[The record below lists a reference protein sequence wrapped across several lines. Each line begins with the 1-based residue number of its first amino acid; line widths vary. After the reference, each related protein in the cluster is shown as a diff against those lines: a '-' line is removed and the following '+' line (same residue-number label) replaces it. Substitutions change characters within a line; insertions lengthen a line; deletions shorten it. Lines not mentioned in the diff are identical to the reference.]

1 MLCLCYI
8 CINYYNYT
16 TVLPPPARFTIAKVF
31 YFISLLIS
39 EVLQNTLVFIF
50 KAMLISL
57 LLFLGCLCGRKNF
70 TFLCFK
76 PFHILKKCY
85 ISNTFCKK
93 NNFLYTL
100 KRCNFYNSNKKTA
113 PRRLFYLFCMPHPR
127 NKLTTMEEKDKEYKI
142 F

>member
-39 EVLQNTLVFIF
+39 KVLQNTLVFIF

-57 LLFLGCLCGRKNF
+57 LLFLSCLCGRKNF
-70 TFLCFK
+70 TFLFFK

-93 NNFLYTL
+93 TTFSILL
-100 KRCNFYNSNKKTA
+100 KRTIFITAIKK
-113 PRRLFYLFCMPHPR
+113 PPHGGFFICFACHT
-127 NKLTTMEEKDKEYKI
+127 LVTS
-142 F
+142 